1 MQNLPKKKASS
12 FGNLFVYLPIQKKTQ
27 YIVYT
32 ETTSFANIHMIFNYG
47 THFIPCYSLGVGKL
61 AQKKSFAKSKITSD
75 PQNQFVYN
83 IWQGMQVL
91 HKFTYSTLKHNKIH
105 WSLLGFCW
113 LASLQKYEQCVGK
126 VVQIRSSKCSFL
138 RVAQCLDRWNSA
150 VEWHWPD
157 FLETNLLAFWS
168 VLFVQQASLWHM
180 VNWTVDSHHRLH

>member
-1 MQNLPKKKASS
+1 MAICLFTYQYRKKLNTLCILKPQV
-12 FGNLFVYLPIQKKTQ
+12 FL
-27 YIVYT
+27 
-32 ETTSFANIHMIFNYG
+32 IFIWYS
-47 THFIPCYSLGVGKL
+47 TMVHIFIPCYSLGVGKL
-61 AQKKSFAKSKITSD
+61 VQKKSFAKSKITSD
-75 PQNQFVYN
+75 LQNQFVYN
-83 IWQGMQVL
+83 IWQGLQVL